1 MAKKQPTQVKTLAD
15 KLSKVSENFSI
26 NMYDNGYMFEISG
39 RKIGVDEYCNC
50 KIIAN
55 TSEELIEL
63 VREAIAMPKNE

>member
-1 MAKKQPTQVKTLAD
+1 MDIAN
-15 KLSKVSENFSI
+15 KLEKVDTAFTI